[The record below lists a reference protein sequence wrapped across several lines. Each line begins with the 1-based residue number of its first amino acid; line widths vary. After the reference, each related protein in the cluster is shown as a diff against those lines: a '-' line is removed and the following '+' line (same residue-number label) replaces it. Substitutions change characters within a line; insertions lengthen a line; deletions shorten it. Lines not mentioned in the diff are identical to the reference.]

1 MIVSRD
7 ISITQIAYQYG
18 YSNSSS
24 FSKAFKRHFNMS
36 PQEYRKARKDK
47 QRNDSLTIMW
57 LGGISMEIPTIEIKE
72 IEFKVIYVRFKGS
85 YLEFRKNA
93 MKMFKK
99 LEKYAIKHNLLVD
112 QFTKV
117 MTLYH
122 DNPFI
127 TDQDNLRTSVA
138 LSVPLSFNVKDE
150 DEIRRIDDSRKVC
163 STALF
168 IDT

>member
-1 MIVSRD
+1 
-7 ISITQIAYQYG
+7 
-18 YSNSSS
+18 
-24 FSKAFKRHFNMS
+24 
-36 PQEYRKARKDK
+36 
-47 QRNDSLTIMW
+47 
-57 LGGISMEIPTIEIKE
+57 MEIPTIEVKD

-85 YLEFRKNA
+85 YLEFRRNA

-112 QFTKV
+112 QLTKV

-138 LSVPLSFNVKDE
+138 LSVPLSFIVNDDDEIGELMIQGKYAVLHYSLTLKDYEEAWWYAYHDWLFKSNVKP
-150 DEIRRIDDSRKVC
+150 R
-163 STALF
+163 
-168 IDT
+168 DTFPFELYVTKPPRNFKDTSLTDIYIPIE

>member
-1 MIVSRD
+1 
-7 ISITQIAYQYG
+7 
-18 YSNSSS
+18 
-24 FSKAFKRHFNMS
+24 
-36 PQEYRKARKDK
+36 
-47 QRNDSLTIMW
+47 
-57 LGGISMEIPTIEIKE
+57 MEIPTFEVKD

-112 QFTKV
+112 QLTKV

-127 TDQDNLRTSVA
+127 TDQENLRTSVA
-138 LSVPLSFNVKDE
+138 LSVPHSFIVNDDD
-150 DEIRRIDDSRKVC
+150 DEIGELMIQGKYAVLHYSLTLKDYEEAWRY
-163 STALF
+163 AYHEWLF
-168 IDT
+168 KSNIKPRDTFPFELYVTKPPRNFKESSLTDIYIPIE

>member
-1 MIVSRD
+1 MR
-7 ISITQIAYQYG
+7 
-18 YSNSSS
+18 
-24 FSKAFKRHFNMS
+24 
-36 PQEYRKARKDK
+36 
-47 QRNDSLTIMW
+47 
-57 LGGISMEIPTIEIKE
+57 LGGISMEIPTIEVKD

-85 YLEFRKNA
+85 YLEFRRNA

-112 QFTKV
+112 QLTKV

-138 LSVPLSFNVKDE
+138 LSVPLSFIVNDE
-150 DEIRRIDDSRKVC
+150 DRKSVV
-163 STALF
+163 
-168 IDT
+168 